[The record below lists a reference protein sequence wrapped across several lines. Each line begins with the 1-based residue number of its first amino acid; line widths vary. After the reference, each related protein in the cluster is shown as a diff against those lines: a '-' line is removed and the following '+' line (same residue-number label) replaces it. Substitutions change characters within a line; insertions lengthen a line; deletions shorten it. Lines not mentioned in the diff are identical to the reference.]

1 MKVFLS
7 RPTNL
12 SESNQ
17 LVTNELDI
25 FLKNR
30 NIETVTIGA
39 NTFTNDSPMVAVK
52 SEMSDC
58 VGAIILGFPQ
68 THIKKGILKHDTT
81 EACEIINK
89 KLPTPWNQIEAA
101 IAFAFDLPMLLI
113 ADNDISGGVFDPGI
127 THNYIHKYDLNTSM
141 WLDEEKFLAPFNKWY
156 QTIIKMNK

>member
-12 SESNQ
+12 SKNNQ
-17 LVTNELDI
+17 LVINELDI
-25 FLKNR
+25 FLRNR
-30 NIETVTIGA
+30 SIETVTIGA
-39 NTFTNDSPMVAVK
+39 NTFTNDSPLVAVK
-52 SEMSDC
+52 SEMSNC

-68 THIKKGILKHDTT
+68 TYVKKGILKHDTT
-81 EACEIINK
+81 EECEIINK

-101 IAFAFDLPMLLI
+101 IAFAFDLPMLII

-141 WLDEEKFLAPFNKWY
+141 WLDEEKFLDPFNKWY
-156 QTIIKMNK
+156 QTIIKR